1 MKYLMANYL
10 HYPEEFVQ
18 IFLQAFDNILY
29 VSQHRITLS
38 LWPRQSV
45 VWRICLAAVRTV
57 FRNTNPCILVVMWR
71 KG

>member
-29 VSQHRITLS
+29 VSQHRITLVNLRDRLCDILKYVSAQSRGFLIS
-38 LWPRQSV
+38 LTLTKYPH
-45 VWRICLAAVRTV
+45 
-57 FRNTNPCILVVMWR
+57 F
-71 KG
+71 

>member
-29 VSQHRITLS
+29 VSQHRITLGPLGGYTSAAICITAVKNYLGAKS
-38 LWPRQSV
+38 L
-45 VWRICLAAVRTV
+45 ICR
-57 FRNTNPCILVVMWR
+57 FP
-71 KG
+71 

>member
-29 VSQHRITLS
+29 VSQHRITLAG
-38 LWPRQSV
+38 RV
-45 VWRICLAAVRTV
+45 T
-57 FRNTNPCILVVMWR
+57 TNPLGDRLW
-71 KG
+71 G